1 MYILWVSLVLSFEAN
16 KLLHSSQLPPSLA
29 NKKSTRLVST
39 YPWFLRSLWALA
51 KVTSPALLIRSFRS
65 YKVHK
70 KQFSTNENK
79 RLKKNGVGID
89 FLQGQRWQV
98 TQPISDKNGTIK
110 GLKIEGMSQLKHL
123 PSPGLSLFE
132 RLLEEK

>member
-1 MYILWVSLVLSFEAN
+1 MHILWTSLVLSFKAN

-51 KVTSPALLIRSFRS
+51 KVTSPALLIRSFKS

-70 KQFSTNENK
+70 EQFSTNENK
-79 RLKKNGVGID
+79 RIEKEWGGDRFPSGPTLASYPTNI
-89 FLQGQRWQV
+89 GQEW
-98 TQPISDKNGTIK
+98 NN
-110 GLKIEGMSQLKHL
+110 
-123 PSPGLSLFE
+123 
-132 RLLEEK
+132 